1 MLSED
6 ISGYLSGILLEKGL
20 SWSTAESYRFDL
32 MSFCSF
38 CNERGKKDSTAIKR
52 DDVVDFLNSE
62 RDEGLSLSTRARRTA
77 ALRMFFKYL
86 TDTMTLKENVMAEF
100 KSKSPTRVLPRVLSE
115 EETFKMLDS
124 IEGADARSIRDRA
137 MLEVLYG
144 CGLRVSELI
153 ALSMEDIVS
162 EGELLRILGKGAK
175 ERVVPI
181 GRSAASALEKYIE
194 ESRLFFLRTETS
206 GTKIFLTRL
215 GKPFTRQGVFKLLKE
230 RASCVGIEQYR
241 ISPHVLRHCFASHML
256 SHGADIRTIQE
267 LLGHSSIATTQ
278 IYTHVDV
285 ERFSNVH
292 RKYHPRG

>member
-1 MLSED
+1 
-6 ISGYLSGILLEKGL
+6 
-20 SWSTAESYRFDL
+20 

-38 CNERGKKDSTAIKR
+38 CNERGKKDSTAIER

-86 TDTMTLKENVMAEF
+86 TDTMILKENVMAEF

-124 IEGADARSIRDRA
+124 IEGTDARSIRDRA